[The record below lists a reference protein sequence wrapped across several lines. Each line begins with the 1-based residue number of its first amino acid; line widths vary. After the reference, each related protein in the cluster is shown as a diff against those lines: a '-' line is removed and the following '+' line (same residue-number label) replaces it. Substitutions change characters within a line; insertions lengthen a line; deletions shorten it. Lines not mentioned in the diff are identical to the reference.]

1 MSFLQKG
8 SGSKRKKKNEKSAS
22 KSILQKS
29 KRRQAKIDSNS
40 SINRSKNGR
49 SPGLKN
55 GRSPGFN
62 NQPEP
67 IVIPKSSPKT
77 STNVTKSLGLKSK
90 PEQIVITKTSPKA
103 FKKVICSDSE
113 KPVIV
118 KNQAIVKPKSQS
130 NNSLTSLKSSVS
142 KSPKSVSKSSAV
154 PSSPTS
160 VSTPG
165 MCATQIEFG

>member
-40 SINRSKNGR
+40 SINRSENGR

-90 PEQIVITKTSPKA
+90 PEQIVIKKTSPKA
-103 FKKVICSDSE
+103 FKKAICSDSE
-113 KPVIV
+113 KPVTV
-118 KNQAIVKPKSQS
+118 KNQASAKSKCPL
-130 NNSLTSLKSSVS
+130 NNSSLKSSAS